1 MNLYLKSLQ
10 INCMTNKTTLS
21 INQDIFN
28 KANLYADR
36 RGIPLTTLVEKYL
49 LKIAMREDQK
59 STKLNT
65 VSNLMGVVEVPQE
78 EDYNVVIA
86 KALIN
91 KFALFYK
98 EYKEL

>member
-36 RGIPLTTLVEKYL
+36 RGIPLATLVEKYL

-91 KFALFYK
+91 KYK
-98 EYKEL
+98 Q

>member
-28 KANLYADR
+28 KANIYAVR

-91 KFALFYK
+91 KYK
-98 EYKEL
+98 Q

>member
-1 MNLYLKSLQ
+1 MNSVQ
-10 INCMTNKTTLS
+10 INHMSNKTTLS

-28 KANLYADR
+28 KANIYAVR

-65 VSNLMGVVEVPQE
+65 VSNLMGVVEVPQA
-78 EDYNVVIA
+78 EDYHAIIA

-91 KFALFYK
+91 K
-98 EYKEL
+98 

>member
-1 MNLYLKSLQ
+1 
-10 INCMTNKTTLS
+10 MTNKTTLS

-28 KANLYADR
+28 KANLYAVR

-65 VSNLMGVVEVPQE
+65 VSSLLGVVEVPQE
-78 EDYNVVIA
+78 EGYHVIIA

-91 KFALFYK
+91 KY
-98 EYKEL
+98 EQ

>member
-1 MNLYLKSLQ
+1 MS
-10 INCMTNKTTLS
+10 NKTTLS

-28 KANLYADR
+28 KANIYAVR

-91 KFALFYK
+91 KYK
-98 EYKEL
+98 Q